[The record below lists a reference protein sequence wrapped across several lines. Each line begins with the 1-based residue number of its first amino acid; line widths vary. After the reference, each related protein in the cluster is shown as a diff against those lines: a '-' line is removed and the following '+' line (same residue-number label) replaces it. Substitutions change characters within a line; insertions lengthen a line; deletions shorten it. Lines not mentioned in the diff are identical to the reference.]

1 MRLTKLAIA
10 AATALAVATPAA
22 ADLAIPLLSYRT
34 GAYAPNGIPYAD
46 GFTDYLTLLNERDGG
61 VGGVKIRLL
70 ECETAYNTDKGVEC
84 YESTKGEGALLYNPM
99 STGITYQ
106 LIPKA
111 TADDIPIHSMG
122 YGRTSAANGKVFPY
136 IFNFPA
142 TYWDGASIIVKYILG
157 EEGGSIQGK
166 KIALVYHNSAYGK
179 EPIRTLEVLAKKHGF
194 ELMLL
199 PVDSP
204 GQEQKATWL
213 QVRKEDPD
221 YVLMWG
227 WGVMNQ
233 VAITEAAAI
242 RYPMDHFIG
251 IWWSGSEADVGPAGE
266 AAHGYKAAA
275 LNTPG
280 TEFPLFDDIKKYVVD
295 PGKAAGDGSHVGEVL
310 YNRGVYT
317 AMIAVEAASKAQEI
331 HGVKDITPAM
341 MRDGL
346 EALKIDAARLAELG
360 LPEFAPEINVTCAG
374 HGGPGVAA
382 IQQWDA
388 KTKTWAL
395 ITGFV
400 GSDREVVDAL
410 IAEDSSAYAAENN
423 ITPRDCN

>member
-1 MRLTKLAIA
+1 
-10 AATALAVATPAA
+10 
-22 ADLAIPLLSYRT
+22 
-34 GAYAPNGIPYAD
+34 
-46 GFTDYLTLLNERDGG
+46 
-61 VGGVKIRLL
+61 
-70 ECETAYNTDKGVEC
+70 
-84 YESTKGEGALLYNPM
+84 
-99 STGITYQ
+99 
-106 LIPKA
+106 
-111 TADDIPIHSMG
+111 
-122 YGRTSAANGKVFPY
+122 
-136 IFNFPA
+136 
-142 TYWDGASIIVKYILG
+142 
-157 EEGGSIQGK
+157 
-166 KIALVYHNSAYGK
+166 
-179 EPIRTLEVLAKKHGF
+179 
-194 ELMLL
+194 MLL
-199 PVDSP
+199 PVDHP

-213 QVRKEDPD
+213 QVRKEKPD

-233 VAITEAAAI
+233 VAIKEAAAI

-266 AAHGYKAAA
+266 AAHDYKAAA
-275 LNTPG
+275 LNKPG

-317 AMIAVEAASKAQEI
+317 AMIAVEAAGKAQEI

-360 LPEFAPEINVTCAG
+360 LPDFAPQINVTCAN

-388 KTKTWAL
+388 HTKVWSI
-395 ITGFV
+395 ITPFSGA
-400 GSDREVVDAL
+400 DRELVDGL
-410 IAEDSSAYAAENN
+410 IAEDSTAYAAENN